1 MSNLNQ
7 KNQEILN
14 TEEEP
19 VPEEYKE
26 PKLSINSNALKH
38 DNNLVYNSFKNGKIS
53 SGPNIVFT
61 SKPNI
66 NNISS
71 VHKKLNTDNN
81 QNKNS
86 NINNNNS
93 ITLSRVSKAKT
104 SLSNYDNSKFENYN
118 IEKMRYNFLKEY
130 SNLHFNQSE
139 NFLTR
144 MKLDIHKRQMKEYKL
159 NELIEQNKVRMD
171 EEGRIEAFNRLIS
184 DANRRLEAQEN
195 LENMKNKLSEDLI
208 SNEKKKY
215 SDEIWNEI
223 YNKRFKKYE
232 ENINK
237 KKEEEKKKKENKKLK
252 DEIDQINLCK
262 NKKKPQKLIDEASK
276 RMYDEAKRRK
286 IKMNEKIDRIN
297 KYNNEIEDAS
307 KYTKKIKS
315 ESYTFIDD
323 NDEDYV
329 NNTNNNRLS
338 YNDFY
343 VGKKINNKEKM
354 KKTKGMSVAEFNNKR
369 FEKKPRGGK
378 SYNGKNI
385 SNLNKMNEKY
395 FNDYMKKNE
404 QLYKIEKEKEKNNN
418 LKSIKNNNDN
428 FNNNKIGVS
437 NIVEQFFLR
446 QINDKDNII

>member
-1 MSNLNQ
+1 
-7 KNQEILN
+7 
-14 TEEEP
+14 
-19 VPEEYKE
+19 
-26 PKLSINSNALKH
+26 
-38 DNNLVYNSFKNGKIS
+38 
-53 SGPNIVFT
+53 
-61 SKPNI
+61 
-66 NNISS
+66 
-71 VHKKLNTDNN
+71 
-81 QNKNS
+81 
-86 NINNNNS
+86 
-93 ITLSRVSKAKT
+93 
-104 SLSNYDNSKFENYN
+104 
-118 IEKMRYNFLKEY
+118 
-130 SNLHFNQSE
+130 
-139 NFLTR
+139 
-144 MKLDIHKRQMKEYKL
+144 MKY
-159 NELIEQNKVRMD
+159 
-171 EEGRIEAFNRLIS
+171 G
-184 DANRRLEAQEN
+184 
-195 LENMKNKLSEDLI
+195 
-208 SNEKKKY
+208 
-215 SDEIWNEI
+215 I

-323 NDEDYV
+323 NDEDFV

-428 FNNNKIGVS
+428 FNDNKIGVS

>member
-1 MSNLNQ
+1 MNNLK
-7 KNQEILN
+7 KNDEILM

-26 PKLSINSNALKH
+26 QKLSINSNALKQ
-38 DNNLVYNSFKNGKIS
+38 DNNKIL
-53 SGPNIVFT
+53 SGANKVFT

-66 NNISS
+66 NNINNISTN
-71 VHKKLNTDNN
+71 KKLHTENN
-81 QNKNS
+81 QNKNN
-86 NINNNNS
+86 NITNNNS

-104 SLSNYDNSKFENYN
+104 SLSNFDNSKYENYN
-118 IEKMRYNFLKEY
+118 LEQMRYNFLKEY
-130 SNLHFNQSE
+130 SNIHLDKSE
-139 NFLTR
+139 NFLKR
-144 MKLDIHKRQMKEYKL
+144 MKFDICKRQMKEYKI
-159 NELIEQNKVRMD
+159 NELIEQNKARMD

-208 SNEKKKY
+208 NNEKKKY
-215 SDEIWNEI
+215 NDEIWNEI
-223 YNKRFKKYE
+223 YKKRFKTYE
-232 ENINK
+232 ENVNK
-237 KKEEEKKKKENKKLK
+237 KKEDLIKKKQNKKLK
-252 DEIDQINLCK
+252 EEIDTINLCK
-262 NKKKPQKLIDEASK
+262 SKKKPQKLIDEASK
-276 RMYDEAKRRK
+276 RMYDEAIRRK
-286 IKMNEKIDRIN
+286 IKMNDKLDRIN
-297 KYNNEIEDAS
+297 KYNNEIDDAS

-323 NDEDYV
+323 NNDNDDFINI
-329 NNTNNNRLS
+329 NNNINVTNNNNRLS

-343 VGKKINNKEKM
+343 VGKKINNKDKI

-404 QLYKIEKEKEKNNN
+404 QLNLNLINDKNNLN
-418 LKSIKNNNDN
+418 KDN
-428 FNNNKIGVS
+428 IGVS

-446 QINDKDNII
+446 QINNNEDNI